1 VQPRDRLKDA
11 LGKLYAL
18 CAMYQDMDY
27 FLRPVIEDLEN
38 YVGEAQRAGDGISA
52 DAGGGLPRLTFVDSE
67 VGGCQGSETGV
78 GVKEVR

>member
-18 CAMYQDMDY
+18 CAMYQDMDF
-27 FLRPVIEDLEN
+27 FLRPIIEDLEN
-38 YVGEAQRAGDGISA
+38 AGKTERPGDCVPA

-67 VGGCQGSETGV
+67 VGGCQGSEIGA
-78 GVKEVR
+78 GVKEAR